1 VLHAHLKAKHPNY
14 TGPTNVPTAS
24 ATADGENSPTH
35 ALAAGAAGNGT
46 DVPDLATKHDPADD
60 SASSRASSRTSHDAM
75 GQLDRSVVAAL
86 LGIMVDNRFVS
97 FSADDLFMRLQQLP
111 AAQLAPASPDNLL
124 AALQRDGNFLVFTYS
139 NDDLTAIANRAGV
152 GLSHVTP
159 RLGGRRIAVPGAN
172 HAAADATYFQKD
184 AMQRGTR
191 APCFSR
197 KLTIDPQPAAAV
209 ITETKISK
217 SPSATVPTPQC
228 PFTMPLCFATFF
240 ILFRG
245 DRATAMVRQC
255 ETGSYT
261 KPDAL
266 PPAPAL
272 SCCLW
277 FGPRMDACDKRAR
290 YRQRVARVRV
300 VIFSRHPQACLH

>member
-1 VLHAHLKAKHPNY
+1 VVTQQQLQQQQRGDEAHMNPLATPFVPAPKGAPNGAAAAPPAASQNRVLCPVCGSSGFLSEYVLHAHLKAKHPNY

-97 FSADDLFMRLQQLP
+97 FSVDDLFMRLQQLP

-184 AMQRGTR
+184 AMQAGH
-191 APCFSR
+191 AGPV
-197 KLTIDPQPAAAV
+197 L
-209 ITETKISK
+209 
-217 SPSATVPTPQC
+217 
-228 PFTMPLCFATFF
+228 LN
-240 ILFRG
+240 
-245 DRATAMVRQC
+245 
-255 ETGSYT
+255 GS
-261 KPDAL
+261 
-266 PPAPAL
+266 
-272 SCCLW
+272 
-277 FGPRMDACDKRAR
+277 
-290 YRQRVARVRV
+290 
-300 VIFSRHPQACLH
+300 